1 MYHQEGDDT
10 MNISENIQWITN
22 NSTEWRFYTN
32 KSYRAKIQTADSK
45 QVYNVAGQPGIVY
58 NCLED
63 AYEKVNDTGYVV
75 TGIVGE
81 MWPISE
87 KAIQKYRVN
96 PERITAKPMEV
107 DTVELDTVYAAVQI
121 PNDTPFTL
129 EVDYGEKAV
138 LQGNRSGIA
147 HGDGDYVLLTTKIVN
162 GVYCPDFEDSG
173 RIVNGEIFHQ
183 LYRGFET

>member
-1 MYHQEGDDT
+1 MYYQEGDDT

-45 QVYNVAGQPGIVY
+45 QVYNVVGQPGIVY

-87 KAIQKYRVN
+87 KAIQKYRVS
-96 PERITAKPMEV
+96 PERITAKPM
-107 DTVELDTVYAAVQI
+107 
-121 PNDTPFTL
+121 
-129 EVDYGEKAV
+129 
-138 LQGNRSGIA
+138 
-147 HGDGDYVLLTTKIVN
+147 
-162 GVYCPDFEDSG
+162 
-173 RIVNGEIFHQ
+173 
-183 LYRGFET
+183 